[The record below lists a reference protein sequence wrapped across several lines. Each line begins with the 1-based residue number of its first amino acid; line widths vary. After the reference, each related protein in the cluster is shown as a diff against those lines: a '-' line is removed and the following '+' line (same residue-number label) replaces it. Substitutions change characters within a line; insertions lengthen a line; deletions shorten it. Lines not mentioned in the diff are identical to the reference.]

1 MRGIHD
7 RCAGTADEFGMPGN
21 YVAGA
26 NISGFIKVA
35 RAMVAQGII

>member
-1 MRGIHD
+1 
-7 RCAGTADEFGMPGN
+7 